1 MKQGHFQVSVTS
13 SINHVPYLEVVAQV
27 LVICLAAEVVVMIH
41 SVTAT
46 KHPSIVFT
54 TVQSYS
60 VWLQQEHHL
69 TALPQSL
76 TLTLLHCNN
85 SSYDCDESTI

>member
-13 SINHVPYLEVVAQV
+13 SVNRVPYLAVVAQV

-46 KHPSIVFT
+46 KHPLIVFT
-54 TVQSYS
+54 TVQ
-60 VWLQQEHHL
+60 
-69 TALPQSL
+69 
-76 TLTLLHCNN
+76 
-85 SSYDCDESTI
+85 